1 MNPADQDVLAVS
13 DYDPAAHYDRVGA
26 AWQLLLG
33 EELHYGVFEH
43 GDESLAQAT
52 GRLTD
57 LMVAAAELRPGQS
70 VLDVGCGSGAP
81 ACRLAAERG
90 VTVVGITTSA
100 AGVAAATA
108 RAREQAQAGVRF
120 AQRDGTDTGF
130 GDESFDRVWV
140 LESSHLMRD
149 RAALMRECV
158 RVLRP
163 GGRLVLCDLVRH
175 RPIPF
180 AEVRARRVEFVTLR
194 TAFGDAHF
202 EPLAGYTALAGSHGL
217 DVELVTDLT
226 GPTRPTFDRW
236 RANALRHRTAVRAGI
251 GRDGHE
257 AFLRACGILER
268 CWDDGTFGYGL
279 FAAVKP
285 AG

>member
-1 MNPADQDVLAVS
+1 MNPADRDAS

-33 EELHYGVFEH
+33 DELHYGVFEH
-43 GDESLAQAT
+43 GDERLEQAT

-57 LMVAAAELRPGQS
+57 LMVAAAELRPGLS

-81 ACRLAAERG
+81 ACRLAAECG

-108 RAREQAQAGVRF
+108 RARRQAQPGVRF
-120 AQRDGTDTGF
+120 ALRDGTDNGF

-149 RAALMRECV
+149 RAALMRECA

-175 RPIPF
+175 REIGF
-180 AEVRARRVEFVTLR
+180 AEVRARRAEFGTLR
-194 TAFGDAHF
+194 AAFGDAHF
-202 EPLAGYTALAGSHGL
+202 EPLDTYAALARAHGL
-217 DVELVTDLT
+217 DVELATDLT

-236 RANALRHRTAVRAGI
+236 RANAHRHRTAVRAGI
-251 GRDGHE
+251 GRDGHA
-257 AFLRACGILER
+257 AFLRSCDILQR

-279 FAAVKP
+279 IAAVKP